1 MRYLHS
7 MDYHKT
13 AKITALS
20 WIKRENIRMQL
31 KRKRII
37 PFYKIQN
44 NNLYRDL
51 YITWPHT
58 IVKLL
63 LHVYPVLFHSP
74 VYIHTHIH
82 TYPTHHILHTHTE
95 FFKSLRSCYIYI
107 YNLLFHLG

>member
-63 LHVYPVLFHSP
+63 LHVYPIFIP
-74 VYIHTHIH
+74 
-82 TYPTHHILHTHTE
+82 
-95 FFKSLRSCYIYI
+95 
-107 YNLLFHLG
+107 